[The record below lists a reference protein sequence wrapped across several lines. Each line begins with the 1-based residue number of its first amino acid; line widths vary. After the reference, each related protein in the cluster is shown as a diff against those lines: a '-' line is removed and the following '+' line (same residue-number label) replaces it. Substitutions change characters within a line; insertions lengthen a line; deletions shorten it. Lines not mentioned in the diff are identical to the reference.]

1 MEDINKEKKIK
12 NGIEPVS
19 IEKTEKII
27 NQMKNCV
34 CKILP
39 MNDFMIYSSL
49 KEKDIFFIF

>member
-1 MEDINKEKKIK
+1 MKEINKEKKLN

-34 CKILP
+34 CL
-39 MNDFMIYSSL
+39 Y
-49 KEKDIFFIF
+49 